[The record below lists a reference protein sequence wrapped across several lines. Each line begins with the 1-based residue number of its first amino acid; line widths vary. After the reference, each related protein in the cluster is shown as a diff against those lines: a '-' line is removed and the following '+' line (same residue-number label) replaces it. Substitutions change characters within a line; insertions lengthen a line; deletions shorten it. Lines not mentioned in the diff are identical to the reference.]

1 MAKKNIKLN
10 YVYNLIYQVLIL
22 ILPLITT
29 PYLSRI
35 LGAENIGIYGFTL
48 SISSYFILFG
58 SLGIS
63 MYGQREIAY
72 VQDDVVK
79 RTKTFY
85 EILFVRFITMFISM
99 VLFALFFCIKG
110 NFVVYY
116 RLLLLELVANTLDI
130 SWFFQGMEEF
140 KKTVSRNLVVK
151 ILSVVCIFAFV
162 KEASDLYIYFIIYV
176 LSLLI
181 GNLSLWLYLPK
192 FIKNCKLS
200 DINMKRHLLPIISMF
215 VPQIAIQ
222 IYTVLDKTMIGVILN
237 DMVEVGYYEQAQKI
251 VKIIL
256 SVVTAMGIVMVPRI
270 SNLYKKNDKKQISN
284 YLSKIFNFVW
294 FLASPLLFGLIA
306 VSSKVVPWFF
316 GIEFEK
322 VIYLI
327 CILAFLIY
335 AIGFNNVIGVQYLIS
350 TNNEKVFTKSVI
362 FGAIINF
369 ILNIIFIKLFGAIGA
384 CISSVIAETSILIY
398 QIVYISKNKD
408 FEVKIIFNNC
418 YKYIFAAIIMC
429 FVTYLVGYRMQP
441 VILTTVI
448 QVIVGGLT
456 YFILLIIF
464 RDQFLLKYLK
474 QILNLVKGKIK
485 S

>member
-99 VLFALFFCIKG
+99 VLFALFFCVKG

-116 RLLLLELVANTLDI
+116 RLLLLELVANSLDI

-270 SNLYKKNDKKQISN
+270 SNLY
-284 YLSKIFNFVW
+284 
-294 FLASPLLFGLIA
+294 
-306 VSSKVVPWFF
+306 
-316 GIEFEK
+316 
-322 VIYLI
+322 
-327 CILAFLIY
+327 
-335 AIGFNNVIGVQYLIS
+335 
-350 TNNEKVFTKSVI
+350 
-362 FGAIINF
+362 
-369 ILNIIFIKLFGAIGA
+369 
-384 CISSVIAETSILIY
+384 ILIY
-398 QIVYISKNKD
+398 
-408 FEVKIIFNNC
+408 
-418 YKYIFAAIIMC
+418 
-429 FVTYLVGYRMQP
+429 
-441 VILTTVI
+441 
-448 QVIVGGLT
+448 
-456 YFILLIIF
+456 
-464 RDQFLLKYLK
+464 
-474 QILNLVKGKIK
+474 
-485 S
+485 